1 MKKNS
6 KTTNNKKSAA
16 KMSTKKV
23 VVIVLAVVILAAVLM
38 VSLSSCT
45 NYSKIEVIR
54 SENFTVSAAMVT
66 YSLYDTYHY
75 YYNYFGE
82 DMLKLYFGIDP
93 SKSLAEQYSDA
104 EKGVTWF
111 DVFETEAIDGFCNA
125 LALCEAA
132 VDAGIELSDVDK
144 KYIDS
149 ELKEIETLAQK
160 DGMTLKEYIKSIYG
174 KNVKEEDVKKSLEI
188 FRLANKMR
196 YKDYND
202 ATVSAEEIQAILDKE
217 GDTFLMRDVIYLEL
231 TLSNEDAK
239 TEKIKEYAT
248 RLKNAATEEEFRTI
262 ADEFLKSEYCVN
274 KDDTKKIVEE
284 KVQNTVAEDDKTA
297 IDNWMFASTTTI
309 GSTYVREETTA
320 HIVYMAVSE
329 AAMDESATR
338 NMYTIVFEPS
348 AYGDLEAC
356 KAKAEEVYALWE
368 NSGKNMD
375 TFKTLAAMYTTDY
388 VSVSTGGYYPNVRD
402 DDMIDVLND
411 WLFEATE
418 IGESVILKS
427 EYGYHIMVY
436 AGEGEPAWKVP
447 VIEDIKNDKTTTQ
460 ILNYIEQHEVTVVQG
475 NLKYV
480 KAK

>member
-1 MKKNS
+1 
-6 KTTNNKKSAA
+6 
-16 KMSTKKV
+16 MSTKKV
-23 VVIVLAVVILAAVLM
+23 VVIVLAVVILAVALM
-38 VSLSSCT
+38 VGLASCT

-93 SKSLAEQYSDA
+93 SKSLTEQYSDA
-104 EKGVTWF
+104 EKGITWF

-132 VDAGIELSDVDK
+132 VDAGIELSDVDR

-149 ELKEIETLAQK
+149 EIKEIESLAQK

-174 KNVKEEDVKKSLEI
+174 KNVKEEDIKKSLEI

-196 YKDYND
+196 YKDYDD
-202 ATVSAEEIQAILDKE
+202 ATVSADEIQAVLDKE

-248 RLKNAATEEEFRTI
+248 RLKNAATEEEFRAI
-262 ADEFLKSEYCVN
+262 AKEFLESEYCVN
-274 KDDTKKIVEE
+274 KDATKKIVEE
-284 KVQNTVAEDDKTA
+284 TVQNTVAEDDKTA

-329 AAMDESATR
+329 AAMDESETR

-348 AYGDLEAC
+348 VYGDLEAC

-368 NSGKNMD
+368 NSGKNME
-375 TFKTLAAMYTTDY
+375 TFKTLAATYTTDY
-388 VSVSTGGYYPNVRD
+388 VSVSSGGYYPNVKN
-402 DDMIDVLND
+402 DDMIDELNE

-418 IGESVILKS
+418 AGESVIIKS

-436 AGEGEPAWKVP
+436 AGVGEPAWKVP

-460 ILNYIEQHEVTVVQG
+460 ILNYIEAHEVTVVQG